1 MSGQREDRKEGTLS
15 KVIGILILLA
25 GAAGVFYAAY
35 KVSYV
40 SVDYGIHVGIA
51 RDLDWSDPVRMLR
64 EHPEPVWHIL
74 VHALMNVTGFSAE
87 KAAGLVSGGLCAL
100 TCLLAAHF
108 LYHPVS
114 IRGRRRKKA
123 NAGSLIVSGESTGVT
138 DGLSQSDTTSQSDEA
153 PLSDGL
159 PQSDVIS
166 QSELLPES
174 DATSR
179 SDESPMSDGLSRSD
193 AASRPNVSTGA
204 DDSSLPGGPLTAPAE
219 TDGNSTLSSQPAPAG
234 PVSKNGTAAAAAV
247 KSKGARTGRITVL
260 GAALAAT
267 ALSFASAI
275 YVPWF
280 NAKPYLGQGS
290 PNPWHNPT
298 TLIVRPIG
306 LLIVMIVMG
315 ECLRV
320 QRGGFRKKNGLRVW
334 KGVLIAVLLLL
345 SNLSKPSFVQ
355 IFYPAIF
362 LLMFLWLFVYRG
374 RNFPLGMQLLVCC
387 LPSCALM
394 GAQFFSAF
402 YSGSNSDAAGVVF
415 APFKVAGLYTDN
427 IAVSTLLVIAFP
439 LLTCLFS
446 IFRRTFDWTDFF
458 AWLML
463 LVGMAEKFLLAESG
477 SRMTH
482 GNFNWGYIL
491 GLYFIWFSGIR
502 LFTLWA
508 HSLNEGAGGAKKAVS
523 IMTFS
528 LCGAVLGLHLL
539 SGIYY
544 LYYLIVLGNGI

>member
-1 MSGQREDRKEGTLS
+1 M
-15 KVIGILILLA
+15 
-25 GAAGVFYAAY
+25 
-35 KVSYV
+35 
-40 SVDYGIHVGIA
+40 
-51 RDLDWSDPVRMLR
+51 
-64 EHPEPVWHIL
+64 
-74 VHALMNVTGFSAE
+74 
-87 KAAGLVSGGLCAL
+87 
-100 TCLLAAHF
+100 
-108 LYHPVS
+108 
-114 IRGRRRKKA
+114 
-123 NAGSLIVSGESTGVT
+123 
-138 DGLSQSDTTSQSDEA
+138 
-153 PLSDGL
+153 
-159 PQSDVIS
+159 
-166 QSELLPES
+166 
-174 DATSR
+174 
-179 SDESPMSDGLSRSD
+179 
-193 AASRPNVSTGA
+193 
-204 DDSSLPGGPLTAPAE
+204 TAPAE
-219 TDGNSTLSSQPAPAG
+219 TDGSSTLSSQPAPAG
-234 PVSKNGTAAAAAV
+234 PVSKDGTAAAGAV
-247 KSKGARTGRITVL
+247 KSKRARTGRITVL

-508 HSLNEGAGGAKKAVS
+508 HSLNEGAGGVKKAVS